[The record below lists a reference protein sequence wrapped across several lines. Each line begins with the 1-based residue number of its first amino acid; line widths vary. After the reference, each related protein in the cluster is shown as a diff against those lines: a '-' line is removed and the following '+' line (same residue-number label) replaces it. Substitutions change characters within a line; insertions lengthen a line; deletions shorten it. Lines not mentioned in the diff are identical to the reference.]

1 MPEFPNIILY
11 AIPFFIIS
19 MLLELYVSIKENKK
33 TYETKDA
40 FTSIAMGLGNVFLG
54 FFSKAIVLLV
64 FMVIYENFRIFTIPF
79 AWWSFVLLLFAD
91 DFSYYWFH
99 RISHENR
106 LFWASH
112 VVHHSSEHYNLSTAL
127 RQTWSGGFYTFIF
140 WLWLP
145 LIGFHPGMI
154 LLQMSVSLLY
164 QFWIHTEAID
174 KMPKWFEK
182 VMNTPSHHRVH
193 HGSNPL
199 YLDRNH
205 AGIFIIWDKLFG
217 TFQPELRD
225 EKVVY
230 GLVSNI
236 NTYNPLK
243 VAFHEWLAMGKD
255 VFFGKKSVFDRVKY
269 IVKPP
274 GWKHD
279 GTGKVSDDLRK
290 EWQESVGSKQSA
302 VGSQQPTRTASM
314 NEVGEEKALSSGS
327 AIGNN

>member
-1 MPEFPNIILY
+1 MPEFPNIILF

-19 MLLELYVSIKENKK
+19 MLLELYVTTKENIK
-33 TYETKDA
+33 TYERKDA
-40 FTSIAMGLGNVFLG
+40 LSSIAMGLGNVALG
-54 FFSKAIVLLV
+54 FFSKLLILAA
-64 FMVIYENFRIFTIPF
+64 FMFIYTNFRLITIPF

-99 RISHENR
+99 RISHQCR

-112 VVHHSSEHYNLSTAL
+112 IVHHSSQKYNLSTAL
-127 RQTWSGGFYTFIF
+127 RQTWSGGFYSFVF

-154 LLQMSVSLLY
+154 LLQMSISLLY

-174 KMPKWFEK
+174 KMPKWFEA

-205 AGIFIIWDKLFG
+205 AGIFIIWDRMFG
-217 TFQPELRD
+217 TFQPELKE
-225 EKVVY
+225 EKVIY
-230 GLVSNI
+230 GLTSNI

-243 VAFHEWLAMGKD
+243 IAFHEWIAMLKD
-255 VFFGKKSVFDRVKY
+255 SLSGKKSLVSRLKY
-269 IVKPP
+269 LIKPP
-274 GWKHD
+274 GWRHD
-279 GTGKVSDDLRK
+279 GTGKISNDLRK
-290 EWQESVGSKQSA
+290 EWKEKVNNRQSSVIPK
-302 VGSQQPTRTASM
+302 T
-314 NEVGEEKALSSGS
+314 KAYD
-327 AIGNN
+327 N